1 MHPNMEDNAMNKTIP
16 LSELKPG
23 EIAVIVKV
31 KGDREIRR
39 RILDMGVV
47 TGVEIK
53 VVRKAPLG
61 DPVELFVKN
70 YHLTLRKKEASQI
83 YVNKIGGEKNEG

>member
-1 MHPNMEDNAMNKTIP
+1 MDKTIP

-70 YHLTLRKKEASQI
+70 YHLTIRKKEASQI